1 MTLQKRI
8 IVEKRSFIVPI
19 ALGALLNI
27 GAYMLVV
34 RPLGIRSAGAADR
47 AAGAVVRLRG
57 AERDEAS
64 ARALVAGKARA
75 DQELAT
81 FFDKV
86 LPADQSAAVRL
97 TYSPLPAVARKANVK
112 LVERRFE
119 VERLKDEAQFGR
131 LRIQV
136 ALQGDYQGVRHF
148 IYDLESAPEFV
159 ILDDVTL
166 AQSEAD
172 KPLTLNLELSAY
184 FRLDTHGS

>member
-1 MTLQKRI
+1 MTLWKRVV
-8 IVEKRSFIVPI
+8 VEKRPLIVPL

-27 GAYMLVV
+27 GAYALIV
-34 RPLGIRSAGAADR
+34 RPLGVRSAGAGDR
-47 AAGAVVRLRG
+47 AAAAVVALRA

-81 FFDKV
+81 FFDQV

-97 TYSPLPAVARKANVK
+97 TYAPLPAVAKKANVR
-112 LVERRFE
+112 LLERRFE
-119 VERLKDEAQFGR
+119 VERLKEEAQFGR
-131 LRIQV
+131 LRISV
-136 ALQGDYQGVRHF
+136 ALQGDYEGFRRF

-166 AQSEAD
+166 AQSDAS
-172 KPLTLNLELSAY
+172 KPLTLDLQLSAY
-184 FRLDTHGS
+184 FRLGTHGN